1 MIKVH
6 YHSDCP
12 FFAGCENM
20 LTNFFNS
27 EKFRKNHDVS
37 FSYRYSVKYSQ
48 GLTLRLTNQLPV
60 YPLVFLNFPESSFF
74 DSRLLNKLA
83 ILTLR
88 LLLILPEFFYQIF
101 ILFRLFRKIKP
112 DILHINNGGYPGA
125 LSARAAVVAA
135 KLSGVPKV
143 LMVVNNLTLNYKRFS
158 RILDFPLDILVGK
171 LTDLFITGSQVASL
185 KLIGVLKVSS
195 MKVKAVHNGISLRKI
210 SCSKETTRQR
220 LGLQNFNGVIFGV
233 VALLVER
240 KGHQVLLDAIKN
252 IVEDGRVP
260 DDGFKVLI
268 EGEGPLLKDLSDFVN
283 KNELNGWIRFVGVEA
298 NIVDFISILDVLLLP
313 SIRDEDFP
321 NVIIE
326 AMALAKPVIAS
337 RLAGTPEQVA
347 DGVTGILVDP
357 NKPRELGDAIC
368 CLVAHPVKRLEM
380 GKSGL
385 IRFKAKFTCQ
395 RALDNYSDI
404 YTRLLEIK
412 NG

>member
-60 YPLVFLNFPESSFF
+60 YPLVFLNFSEFSFF
-74 DSRLLNKLA
+74 DNRLLNKLA

-88 LLLILPEFFYQIF
+88 LLLTLPEFFYQIF

-143 LMVVNNLTLNYKRFS
+143 LMVVNNLALNYKRFS

-171 LTDLFITGSQVASL
+171 LADLFITGSQVASL
-185 KLIGVLKVSS
+185 KLISVLNISS
-195 MKVKAVHNGISLRKI
+195 MKVKAVHNGISLRKV
-210 SCSKETTRQR
+210 SCGKKITRQR
-220 LGLQNFNGVIFGV
+220 LGLENFNGVVFGV

-240 KGHQVLLDAIKN
+240 KGHQVLLEAIKN
-252 IVEDGRVP
+252 IVEDNRVT

-268 EGEGPLLKDLSDFVN
+268 EGEGPLLKELSDFIN
-283 KNELNGWIRFVGVEA
+283 KNELNGWVRFVGVEA
-298 NIVDFISILDVLLLP
+298 NIVDFISILDVLVLP

-326 AMALAKPVIAS
+326 AMALGKPVIAS
-337 RLAGTPEQVA
+337 RLAGTPEQVVN
-347 DGVTGILVDP
+347 GITGILVEP
-357 NKPRELGDAIC
+357 NRPTDLDSAIC
-368 CLVAHPVKRLEM
+368 YLVSHPIKRVKM
-380 GKSGL
+380 GQAGL
-385 IRFKAKFTCQ
+385 MNFKAKFTCQ

-404 YTRLLEIK
+404 YTRLLEI
-412 NG
+412 